1 MRIKAV
7 AKLVG
12 VTPQTIRKLESK
24 GILPTPDRDWN
35 DQRRY
40 TDKDVDA
47 IRRALYAPSSPPASP
62 EASASPRSDKVRE
75 LVERLQAGRKRSLE
89 SGPPRG

>member
-12 VTPQTIRKLESK
+12 VTPQTIRKLENK

-40 TDKDVDA
+40 TEKDVDA
-47 IRRALYAPSSPPASP
+47 IRRALYAPSSPPVASP
-62 EASASPRSDKVRE
+62 DASASPRSDKVRE
-75 LVERLQAGRKRSLE
+75 LVERLQAGRKRAKS
-89 SGPPRG
+89 